1 MPNSK
6 FPSSRVSSE
15 SLLASILPAP
25 SLSPKSEASRSTVT
39 LLLDCLAVTTIF
51 YFNKFIILFAYVS
64 MTLSY
69 QTGYDKKNASEIVK
83 NYIETLLSSP
93 RPREK
98 KASELESIRIF
109 FPCSFLHRLFLMVLL
124 KIYQE
129 SKNVTEELRSHGHD
143 KTSSVLLYYDL
154 TWGLCLLLL
163 CFSSSFW
170 A

>member
-1 MPNSK
+1 MVKYGILSNKRRIKLHAVIECLFFIHQNNTPRKKVVSMSPHVTYSIMPNSK

-51 YFNKFIILFAYVS
+51 YFNKFIILFGYVS

-83 NYIETLLSSP
+83 NYIETL
-93 RPREK
+93 
-98 KASELESIRIF
+98 
-109 FPCSFLHRLFLMVLL
+109 
-124 KIYQE
+124 Q
-129 SKNVTEELRSHGHD
+129 
-143 KTSSVLLYYDL
+143 
-154 TWGLCLLLL
+154 
-163 CFSSSFW
+163 
-170 A
+170 